1 MLLSY
6 LIGVAG
12 IVLLMAVWL
21 LVQNAWGR
29 SFTVA
34 DPDQDV
40 LAGRGGCQGCTCSG
54 ICEREKG
61 SPERN
66 TTY

>member
-12 IVLLMAVWL
+12 IVFLMAVWL

-29 SFTVA
+29 SFMVV
-34 DPDQDV
+34 DPD
-40 LAGRGGCQGCTCSG
+40 
-54 ICEREKG
+54 
-61 SPERN
+61 
-66 TTY
+66 